1 MIFKVP
7 IHREEI
13 GNPLDMYSVNRDIT
27 QLATFQKGWKEDKTF
42 GGGGKDFELDLESSE
57 LVGGQIMR

>member
-7 IHREEI
+7 IHREVI
-13 GNPLDMYSVNRDIT
+13 GDPLDMYSVNHDISPNQT
-27 QLATFQKGWKEDKTF
+27 LFRKGAKKTLVGVGKE
-42 GGGGKDFELDLESSE
+42 FELDLESSE